1 MQGQSEN
8 KSNASIAKEPFGSVR
23 KFSCK
28 LCHNY
33 FLDTDNADDADSVI
47 IHLRY
52 PRHPRLKNQIG

>member
-23 KFSCK
+23 KSSCK

-33 FLDTDNADDADSVI
+33 FLDADNADDADSVI
-47 IHLRY
+47 IYLRY
-52 PRHPRLKNQIG
+52 PCHPCLNH

>member
-1 MQGQSEN
+1 MQGQFEN
-8 KSNASIAKEPFGSVR
+8 KSNASIAKAPFGSVR

-33 FLDTDNADDADSVI
+33 FLDADNADDADSVI
-47 IHLRY
+47 IYLRY